1 MNGGKWK
8 KRGRVFFQGSYF
20 SHSFPCTDRTKILR
34 PLNRNRKIKK
44 KQKKNEG
51 EIKQK
56 KKLKK
61 GVVDL

>member
-8 KRGRVFFQGSYF
+8 KKRTCVFQGSYF

-34 PLNRNRKIKK
+34 PLNRNRKISK
-44 KQKKNEG
+44 KKNEG

-61 GVVDL
+61 RGG